1 MHRRNILL
9 FAVLYYSPRR
19 FDIDRHAILQRCEK
33 KKERKKKESSTAIEI
48 RYTLRFLYSRETLSG
63 RWKCDW
69 HAESLPSPTY
79 VSSSLSSSSF
89 YFVFYFL
96 FPFFIVRYNDFTRSC
111 VYRNDAR
118 ITFLGN
124 LEKADATRV
133 SNTLYYIFCV
143 IATRVEIASIDR
155 FSSVLSRKCRLVIRA
170 FFLRT
175 YYTTFRTRSLFHRSR

>member
-9 FAVLYYSPRR
+9 FAVLFYSPRR

-33 KKERKKKESSTAIEI
+33 KKKERKEKMSSTAYEI
-48 RYTLRFLYSRETLSG
+48 RCSLRFLYSRETLSG

-69 HAESLPSPTY
+69 HTGVVPISN
-79 VSSSLSSSSF
+79 VSFSLSSSSF

-96 FPFFIVRYNDFTRSC
+96 FPFFIVRYNDFTRSR

-124 LEKADATRV
+124 LEKADETRV
-133 SNTLYYIFCV
+133 SNTWRY
-143 IATRVEIASIDR
+143 S
-155 FSSVLSRKCRLVIRA
+155 
-170 FFLRT
+170 FLCHRDA
-175 YYTTFRTRSLFHRSR
+175 RRNRFHRSFLSSSLSQISSSNSRVFRSYVLCYVPCT